1 MSSPV
6 RSTQARLPGLDWLR
20 IGAFA
25 LLILYH
31 TGMAFVAWGWH
42 VKVPTPIDWIRWPM
56 LAVNPWRMA
65 LIFLVSGWATH
76 VLLRRLGKPG
86 TLLAER
92 GPRLLLP
99 LLFGMLVV
107 VPLQPWVE
115 LRSQH
120 GYEPG
125 FLHFLAH
132 DYLRFGVL
140 DGIILP
146 TWNHLWFLAYLL
158 AYTAILAAG
167 LALIPEGWQGRARDI
182 CARLLAGP
190 GLWLLPSLWFAAVL
204 LGLGLGL
211 GLSETHALV
220 DDAFGHALFLP
231 VFLAGFM
238 LAVAPEAQQR
248 LAAAW
253 KPLLIVS
260 ALAFALRAGL
270 IAATD
275 ALPDVP
281 TPALTLIL
289 IAKAVQIATM
299 LGGLVGLAIRH
310 GRADH
315 RWRAPLSRAIFPA
328 YIVHQTAI
336 VGLVFALAPLG
347 LPAAAT
353 ALLTIV
359 GTILAC
365 GAAAILVPR
374 LGPAAILLGAA
385 PRSGPSGAARN
396 RPMPKPHPSAT

>member
-1 MSSPV
+1 MTSPV

-31 TGMAFVAWGWH
+31 LGMAFVDWGWH
-42 VKVPTPIDWIRWPM
+42 VKVPTPVDWVRWPM

-76 VLLRRLGKPG
+76 GLLQRLGTPG
-86 TLLAER
+86 GLLGER
-92 GPRLLLP
+92 GPRLFLP
-99 LLFGMLVV
+99 LVFGVLVV
-107 VPLQPWVE
+107 VPVQPWVE
-115 LRSQH
+115 LRTQH
-120 GYEPG
+120 GYGPG

-140 DGIILP
+140 HGIILP

-158 AYTAILAAG
+158 AYTAILAAA
-167 LALIPEGWQGRARDI
+167 LAAIPEGWRGRVRDLG
-182 CARLLAGP
+182 ARLLAGP
-190 GLWLLPSLWFAAVL
+190 GLWLLPPLWFAAVL

-220 DDAFGHALFLP
+220 DDVFGHALYLP

-253 KPLLIVS
+253 KPLLILS

-275 ALPDVP
+275 ALADVP
-281 TPALTLIL
+281 TPALMLIL
-289 IAKAVQIATM
+289 IAKAVQIAAM

-315 RWRAPLSRAIFPA
+315 RWRGPLNRAIFPA

-336 VGLVFALAPLG
+336 VGLLFALAPLG
-347 LPAAAT
+347 LPAAWL
-353 ALLTIV
+353 ALSTLA

-365 GAAAILVPR
+365 AAAAILAPR
-374 LGPAAILLGAA
+374 LGPAAILFGAA
-385 PRSGPSGAARN
+385 PSAAPART
-396 RPMPKPHPSAT
+396 PPVPVSHPSST